1 MYLSSRGVKILFI
14 LRWIACENCVLIYT
28 NLTFSLSVSL
38 PDSTR
43 KQKRRIPLFNYLTAI
58 TMKRRKTAKETQMYR
73 TVFWTLW
80 ERTRLDDL
88 GESHWNMYN
97 IIYEM
102 NRQSRFNAWYWMLGA
117 GALRQSRGMVQGGKR
132 ERGSG
137 WGTHVY
143 LWQIHVDVW

>member
-88 GESHWNMYN
+88 GESHWNMYKSSKLISGLLWN
-97 IIYEM
+97 HAINVYKKMPFADILSIIE
-102 NRQSRFNAWYWMLGA
+102 N
-117 GALRQSRGMVQGGKR
+117 KD
-132 ERGSG
+132 
-137 WGTHVY
+137 T
-143 LWQIHVDVW
+143 